1 LRNLIKHIRFGVNST
16 IGKNIISLYLLLV
29 SYYILPLITVP
40 FLVRMLGPEK
50 FGLVAFGQSLITFF
64 VLFVNYG
71 FDLTATRE
79 ISIKRE
85 SNEKVSRI
93 SCSVWIAKA
102 ILAIFGFA
110 VLILLILF
118 VQMMKQNSVLLI
130 LLYGIAVGNMLF
142 PNWLFL
148 GLERMKAISVIN
160 ITMRIITTL
169 SVFILIRDPDDY
181 LLYAG
186 ILSFQWIFAG
196 VSGVWFAIAR
206 LKIRIAI
213 PEARD
218 VATVMS
224 NGWRLFVSNL
234 TQSIYLSGNSFILGF
249 LTSNYSAV
257 GYYSA
262 AEKITLSFVGLF
274 RPIAQ
279 AVYPRFSQMAA
290 SSKNSVLLWGRR
302 LIYVMGGVGLMTFLS
317 IFFGAHIIVRI
328 FLGPG
333 YDPSVAVLQIL
344 SVLPFLMALSD
355 VLSNQIML
363 PFNKDTFYT
372 MIRVITAMLHVMLA
386 LLLVPR
392 LQESGIALVFILSQ
406 SFILVVTFLFLW
418 HWELTPLHYKID
430 KKISNSLFNSRN

>member
-1 LRNLIKHIRFGVNST
+1 MHNLIKNIRFGATST
-16 IGKNIISLYLLLV
+16 IGKNIISLYLLLA

-40 FLVRMLGPEK
+40 YLVRMLGPEK

-79 ISIKRE
+79 ISIQRD
-85 SNEKVSRI
+85 SNEQVSRI

-102 ILAIFGFA
+102 LLALFGFT
-110 VLILLILF
+110 VLIILILF
-118 VQMMKQNSVLLI
+118 VQKMKQNSILLI
-130 LLYGIAVGNMLF
+130 LLFGTAVGNMLF

-160 ITMRIITTL
+160 ITMRVITTL
-169 SVFILIRDPDDY
+169 SVFILIREPGDY

-186 ILSFQWIFAG
+186 LLSFQWIFAG
-196 VSGVWFAIAR
+196 ISGVWFAIAR
-206 LKIRIAI
+206 LKIRIII
-213 PEARD
+213 PEARE
-218 VATVMS
+218 VASVMS
-224 NGWRLFVSNL
+224 DGWRLFVSNL
-234 TQSIYLSGNSFILGF
+234 AQSIYYSGNSFILGL
-249 LTSNYSAV
+249 LTTNYSAV

-262 AEKITLSFVGLF
+262 AEKITLSLVGLF

-279 AVYPRFSQMAA
+279 AVYPRFSHMAA

-302 LIYVMGGVGLMTFLS
+302 LIYVMGGVGLMASLT
-317 IFFGAHIIVRI
+317 IFFGAHIIVMVL
-328 FLGPG
+328 LGPG
-333 YDPSVAVLQIL
+333 YDPSVVVLQIL

-372 MIRVITAMLHVMLA
+372 IIRVFTAMLHVVLA

-392 LQESGIALVFILSQ
+392 LQENGIALVFILSQ
-406 SFILVVTFLFLW
+406 SFILVTTFLFLW
-418 HWELTPLHYKID
+418 YWELNPLHYKID
-430 KKISNSLFNSRN
+430 KKISNSLFNSGS